1 MSLLHADQAMLGRM
15 LEVEAALAHA
25 EAAIGLIPRSAVGPI
40 AFACDPNRYDM
51 AALGKAAATAGNLV
65 IPLVKALTAEV
76 AKRDSNAA
84 RYVHW
89 GATSQ
94 DIIDTATVI
103 AICKATK
110 LLDRDLKRA
119 IKGFSLLARRHRNT
133 PMAARTWLQQ
143 AVPMTFG
150 LKLSRWAAL
159 LSRARISLLKSVQEA
174 SVLQFGGAA
183 GTLASLGK
191 NGRKVARY
199 LADRLDLG
207 LPGLPWHAERDRI
220 ANVASSIAILIGATG
235 KIARDITLLMQT
247 EIGEAFEPSAPS
259 RGSSSTMPQKR
270 NPTASAQI
278 LAAATIAPN
287 LVATI
292 LASMPQEHERATG
305 GWQTEWIVLPQ
316 LFLLASGAIERT
328 AEIAEG
334 LEVDT
339 DRMRKNLDI
348 SHGLIM
354 AEAIQMALAEK
365 VGRLSAH
372 DLMEIA
378 TNRAAKEKRDLFSI
392 ILKTPEIVKTL
403 PEKQLKT
410 LFNPIAYLGN
420 TEEFIERALK
430 EARQSLERP
439 FWKKRKS

>member
-1 MSLLHADQAMLGRM
+1 MAM
-15 LEVEAALAHA
+15 
-25 EAAIGLIPRSAVGPI
+25 ISA
-40 AFACDPNRYDM
+40 
-51 AALGKAAATAGNLV
+51 
-65 IPLVKALTAEV
+65 
-76 AKRDSNAA
+76 
-84 RYVHW
+84 
-89 GATSQ
+89 
-94 DIIDTATVI
+94 
-103 AICKATK
+103 
-110 LLDRDLKRA
+110 
-119 IKGFSLLARRHRNT
+119 
-133 PMAARTWLQQ
+133 
-143 AVPMTFG
+143 MT
-150 LKLSRWAAL
+150 
-159 LSRARISLLKSVQEA
+159 
-174 SVLQFGGAA
+174 
-183 GTLASLGK
+183 
-191 NGRKVARY
+191 
-199 LADRLDLG
+199 
-207 LPGLPWHAERDRI
+207 
-220 ANVASSIAILIGATG
+220 
-235 KIARDITLLMQT
+235 
-247 EIGEAFEPSAPS
+247 
-259 RGSSSTMPQKR
+259 
-270 NPTASAQI
+270 
-278 LAAATIAPN
+278 
-287 LVATI
+287 TI